1 MRNFR
6 ELNIWKK
13 GIEIAKAV
21 YAILPELPDYENF
34 GLRVQMAKSSSSI
47 PSNIAEG
54 CGKSSNKD
62 FKRYLEISLGSAYEL
77 ETQLILAYEL
87 HGIKT
92 EPIINSVKEE
102 QMMIS
107 SLIQTLLAFSIKP
120 LAF

>member
-77 ETQLILAYEL
+77 ETQLILVYEL

-107 SLIQTLLAFSIKP
+107 SLIQTL
-120 LAF
+120 